1 MRELYKKHM
10 PVNMTSLNKL
20 RTSIGTTGY
29 FGSRNSIFLFRL
41 YFTRVKDSYTRMRAP
56 YAS

>member
-29 FGSRNSIFLFRL
+29 LRDLSFIFKTCLLKFL
-41 YFTRVKDSYTRMRAP
+41 IT
-56 YAS
+56 

>member
-29 FGSRNSIFLFRL
+29 LLLELFNDFASYKHVKLREYIF
-41 YFTRVKDSYTRMRAP
+41 V
-56 YAS
+56 